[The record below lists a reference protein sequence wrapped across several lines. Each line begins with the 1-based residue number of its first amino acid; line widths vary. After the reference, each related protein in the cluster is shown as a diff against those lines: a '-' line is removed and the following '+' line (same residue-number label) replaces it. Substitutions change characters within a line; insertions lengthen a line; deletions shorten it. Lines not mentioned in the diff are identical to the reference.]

1 MAGLSV
7 LEQDAPPALVAWGYR
22 YGARK
27 GDVVQ
32 LSINGP
38 EGKAIFTHD
47 ALMEKALGGF
57 SAQQASG
64 PMV

>member
-1 MAGLSV
+1 MADLSV
-7 LEQDAPPALVAWGYR
+7 LEQDA
-22 YGARK
+22 RK
-27 GDVVQ
+27 GDVVR